1 MSQERKLLFLNWK
14 SNKTKQEAAEWANLV
29 NVKLKD
35 LQLTS
40 KNNLQ
45 IVLFAPHTLFYWLE
59 VHLKEYETLQRL
71 SNDKMFQVGSQVV
84 SEHGKGGFTGYIN
97 AEQAADMGVRYTLV
111 GHSERRAFAH
121 ETNEEHVKQLAQAF
135 EHGIAPVFCIGETK
149 DEKDEGQTYEVM
161 TNQLAALQS
170 LSKEQLSQVTIAY
183 EPRWAIATGRTADPA
198 TANEICGW
206 IKDQFSSMDVR
217 PPVIY
222 GGSVD
227 GKSILSFLSQPNI
240 DGVLPGGA
248 SLKPDE
254 VGSMVQFASE
264 MA

>member
-1 MSQERKLLFLNWK
+1 MSQERRLLFLNWK
-14 SNKTKQEAAEWANLV
+14 SNKTKLEAAQWAGQV
-29 NVKLKD
+29 DAKLKD
-35 LQLTS
+35 LQLS
-40 KNNLQ
+40 AKNNLQ

-71 SNDKMFQVGSQVV
+71 FDEKMFQVGSQTV
-84 SEHGKGGFTGYIN
+84 SEHGKGAFTGYIN
-97 AEQAADMGVRYTLV
+97 AEQAADMGVRYVLV
-111 GHSERRAFAH
+111 GHSERREFAH

-149 DEKDEGQTYEVM
+149 NEKNAGETHEVM
-161 TNQLAALQS
+161 TKQLAALQG
-170 LSKEQLSQVTIAY
+170 LSKEQLSLVTIAY
-183 EPRWAIATGRTADPA
+183 EPRWAINTGQTADPA

-206 IKDQFSSMDVR
+206 IKEQVSSLGTR

-227 GKSILSFLSQPNI
+227 SKTILEFLSQPHI

-254 VGSMVQFASE
+254 VGSMVQFASQ

>member
-1 MSQERKLLFLNWK
+1 MFLNWK
-14 SNKTKQEAAEWANLV
+14 SNKTKQEAAEWANQV
-29 NVKLKD
+29 NAKFKD

-71 SNDKMFQVGSQVV
+71 FDEKMFQVGSQTV
-84 SEHGKGGFTGYIN
+84 SEHGKGAFTGYIN
-97 AEQAADMGVRYTLV
+97 AEQAADMGASYTLV

-121 ETNEEHVKQLAQAF
+121 ETNEQHVKQLTQAF
-135 EHGIAPVFCIGETK
+135 EHGIAPVFCIGETAE
-149 DEKDEGQTYEVM
+149 EKDAGKTQEVM
-161 TNQLAALQS
+161 TGQLAALQG
-170 LSKEQLSQVTIAY
+170 LSKEQLAQVTIAY
-183 EPRWAIATGRTADPA
+183 EPRWAIGTGRTADPA

-206 IKDQFSSMDVR
+206 IKEQVSSLGTR

-227 GKSILSFLSQPNI
+227 GKTILSFLSQPNI

-254 VGSMVQFASE
+254 VGSMVQFASQ